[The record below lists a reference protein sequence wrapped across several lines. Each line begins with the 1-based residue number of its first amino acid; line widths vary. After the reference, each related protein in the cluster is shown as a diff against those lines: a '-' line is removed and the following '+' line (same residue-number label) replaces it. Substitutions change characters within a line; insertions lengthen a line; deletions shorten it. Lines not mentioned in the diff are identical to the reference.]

1 MPIDGITVVEP
12 TVFSIFQKI
21 LKIVNFRSDF
31 LKSYKVSYFDNF
43 YVQFC
48 KKYPFEKV
56 LLDILCYC
64 YFYKF

>member
-1 MPIDGITVVEP
+1 M
-12 TVFSIFQKI
+12 F
-21 LKIVNFRSDF
+21 NFRSDF